1 MEHYDMAKVM
11 FSSIGLRLGCT
22 DSSEME
28 QLLTQLKQ
36 FFPQM
41 RVERMFKLPSGETY
55 WYNVKG
61 LSSGGDD
68 IGWWAIKQF
77 CQRGWEPFDVTSEVI
92 ADATTSIYHFR
103 RRTFSKT
110 APFLVNSG

>member
-1 MEHYDMAKVM
+1 MEHYDMAKIM
-11 FSSIGLRLGCT
+11 YSSIGLRLGCT

-36 FFPQM
+36 LFPQM

-61 LSSGGDD
+61 LSSKEEDV
-68 IGWWAIKQF
+68 GWWTIKQF
-77 CQRGWEPFDVTSEVI
+77 CQHGWEPFHVTSDVI
-92 ADATTSIYHFR
+92 ADATTYIYHFR

-110 APFLVNSG
+110 APFLTNSR